1 MKWTG
6 LDWTELLNGV
16 WGLNVRRGLCEG
28 RGGVRVVFVSFQ
40 GAEWGGFEDGDVVD
54 FFSVVMLQTC
64 SCGFT
69 EVND

>member
-1 MKWTG
+1 M
-6 LDWTELLNGV
+6 
-16 WGLNVRRGLCEG
+16 
-28 RGGVRVVFVSFQ
+28 FVSFQ